1 MQKIISSIILI
12 LILVPFSHA
21 FSQEYY
27 DNAPTLSVSLTSEV
41 PYIYKDSDGHTVVV
55 GMVENNN
62 PLTPITNVRIQVNF
76 FDEFSNI
83 PLEVI
88 EGKSVLEVIPSNSKS
103 PYVISSQSTDPNL
116 THASVSLLGFD
127 SSIIK
132 QKRLTIF
139 SSEVTSDES
148 FNFSGVLHNG
158 AAPSSETKVHL
169 AFYDRFEPPRI
180 LKVSTI
186 ELGDMM
192 PNTQVNFDITDNI
205 DPLAV
210 GFLLF
215 AESNIFSSDF
225 VDVKIPPP
233 QLLTKLAQISNVSI
247 KDNLGNS
254 LSEIKLGTSVNIES
268 ETIVQFSMD
277 QTTNETPY
285 TYYVQVKESGKI
297 PYVEFIG
304 KYDGRF
310 IGTGLQSQ
318 TIDWI
323 PEKEGLYFIE
333 TFVWDRNNNPISER
347 GPVIIVLVN

>member
-1 MQKIISSIILI
+1 MLI
-12 LILVPFSHA
+12 PFSQA
-21 FSQEYY
+21 FSQEYS

-41 PYIYKDSDGHTVVV
+41 PYIYKDSEGRTVVV

-62 PLTPITNVRIQVNF
+62 PLTPVTNVRIQVNF
-76 FDEFSNI
+76 FDEFSNT

-88 EGKSVLEVIPSNSKS
+88 EGKSILEVIPSNGQS
-103 PYVISSQSTDPNL
+103 PYMIRSQSTDLNL

-132 QKRLTIF
+132 QKRLTVF
-139 SSEVTSDES
+139 SSEVLSDDS
-148 FNFSGVLHNG
+148 FNFSGVLRNG
-158 AAPSSETKVHL
+158 AAPSSDTKVYL

-180 LKVSTI
+180 LKISTI
-186 ELGDMM
+186 ELGDIML
-192 PNTQVNFDITDNI
+192 NTQVNFDITEKI
-205 DPLAV
+205 DTRAV

-225 VDVKIPPP
+225 VDVEIPPP
-233 QLLTKLAQISNVSI
+233 QLLTKLAKISNVSI

-254 LSEIKLGTSVNIES
+254 LSEIKLGTSVRIES
-268 ETIVQFSMD
+268 ETLVQFSTD

-333 TFVWDRNNNPISER
+333 TFVWDRNNNPIAER
-347 GPVIIVLVN
+347 GPVAIVLVN